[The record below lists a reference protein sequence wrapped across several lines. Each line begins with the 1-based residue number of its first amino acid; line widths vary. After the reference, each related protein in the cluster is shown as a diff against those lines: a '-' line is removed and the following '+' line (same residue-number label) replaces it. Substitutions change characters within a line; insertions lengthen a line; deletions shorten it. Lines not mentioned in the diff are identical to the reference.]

1 MRIGLY
7 AAALLTIAAAPPPA
21 DLIVLDA
28 RIHTVDDA
36 RPEASAL
43 AARGGRI
50 VYVGDDAGALA
61 FQGRAT
67 RVERLGGR
75 RVLPGL
81 VDAHV
86 HPLGL
91 VDTGGCDLKSAALSL
106 ARIRAVV
113 AGCLAEQKL
122 APGAWLK
129 VAQWNFSQGNEPD
142 LANST
147 LRAALDAAAPAN
159 PVALLGNDGHH
170 GGFNSAALALAHTPD
185 GKRIGLTRATLAG
198 PFAAYRLLIGV
209 GADGEPSG
217 GVGEEARGLMGDG
230 GLELADRAA
239 VMRAPERV
247 MHVLAASGITAFLD
261 AAAEP
266 ADLPFYDM
274 LLARGHFTARATL
287 AQFYDPSVT
296 RRADGTVD
304 YDRMV
309 AAAKATRAHFAGNPL
324 VQADAVKLFADGVLE
339 GNPLAIPPTLP
350 NSPSLTPYLQPR
362 FGRDAKSKAV
372 LLGYVDPNTPECRA
386 ARADAAT
393 DVVVFT
399 AKHGYHPAQC
409 TTAAGKLQHDRAI
422 ILEYVRRMHAAGF
435 QLHIHA
441 IGDAAVRTAV
451 EAIEVARAGDG
462 RHPPVSRADTLA
474 HLQLVDP
481 LDVARIGHDH
491 LFLAFTYAWV
501 YTDPEYDLSVI
512 PFVQRARGGSFAELH
527 DPSGYYERQA
537 YPVASLARAGG
548 VLVAGSDAPVETR
561 DPRPF
566 INMQSAVTRARDGTP
581 PLGPRERIT
590 IAQAIRAYTLDG
602 ARSIGREREIGSI
615 AVGKSADFIV
625 LDRDV
630 LSVPPGEIGATR
642 VLATWFMGRPVYTAP
657 R

>member
-1 MRIGLY
+1 MRIGLL
-7 AAALLTIAAAPPPA
+7 AAALATIAAAPPPA
-21 DLIVLDA
+21 DLIVLGA

-43 AARGGRI
+43 ASRGGRI
-50 VYVGDDAGALA
+50 VYVGDDAGAMA
-61 FQGRAT
+61 FRGAGT

-91 VDTGGCDLKSAALSL
+91 VDTGGCDLKSEAMPL

-113 AGCLAEQKL
+113 AGCLVAQKL

-129 VAQWNFSQGNEPD
+129 VAQWSFSNGNEPD
-142 LANST
+142 PANST
-147 LRAALDAAAPAN
+147 LRAALDAAAPHN

-198 PFAAYRLLIGV
+198 PFAAYRLLVGV
-209 GADGEPSG
+209 GADGEPTG

-230 GLELADRAA
+230 GLDLADRAA

-266 ADLPFYDM
+266 ADTVFYDT

-287 AQFYDPSVT
+287 AQFYDPSAT
-296 RRADGTVD
+296 RRADGSVD
-304 YDRMV
+304 YNRMV
-309 AAAKATRAHFAGNPL
+309 RAAEATRAHFAGSVL
-324 VQADAVKLFADGVLE
+324 VRADAIKLFADGVLE
-339 GNPLAIPPTLP
+339 GNPLVTPPTLP
-350 NSPSLTPYLQPR
+350 NSPSLRPYLQPR
-362 FGRDAKSKAV
+362 FGRDAAGKAT
-372 LLGYVDPNTPECRA
+372 LIGYADPDTPQCRA
-386 ARADAAT
+386 AGVADAAA
-393 DVVVFT
+393 FT
-399 AKHGYHPAQC
+399 AKFGYDPAQC
-409 TTAAGKLQHDRAI
+409 STASGKLQHERPI
-422 ILEYVRRMHAAGF
+422 IMEYVRRMHRAGF

-441 IGDAAVRTAV
+441 IGDAAVRAAID
-451 EAIEVARAGDG
+451 AIEATRLTDG
-462 RHPPVSRADTLA
+462 EHPPVARADTLA
-474 HLQLVDP
+474 HLQLVSP
-481 LDVARIGHDH
+481 EDVARIGRAH
-491 LFLAFTYAWV
+491 LFLAFTYAWA

-512 PFVQRARGGSFAELH
+512 PFVERVRDGSYAGLH
-527 DPSGYYERQA
+527 DPAGYYERQA
-537 YPVASLARAGG
+537 YPAASLQRAGG

-566 INMQSAVTRARDGTP
+566 VNMQSAVTRARDGTP
-581 PLGPRERIT
+581 ALGPQERIT
-590 IAQAIRAYTLDG
+590 IGEAIRAYTLDG
-602 ARSIGREREIGSI
+602 ARSIGRADEIGSI

-625 LDRDV
+625 VDRDV
-630 LSVPPGEIGATR
+630 LAVPPGEIGATR